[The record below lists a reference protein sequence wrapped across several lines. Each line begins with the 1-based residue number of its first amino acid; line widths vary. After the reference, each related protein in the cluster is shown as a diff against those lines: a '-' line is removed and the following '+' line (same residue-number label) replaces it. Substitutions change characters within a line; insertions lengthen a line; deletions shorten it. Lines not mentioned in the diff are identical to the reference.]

1 MLNMKSCIFFP
12 CPLVRGKL
20 QGKHSLCAKV
30 FARQLECTLI
40 EFWRVLCEDLTVI
53 LLVKKYL
60 SANQGKVLLSLM
72 DVAQNLIFFTSY
84 YIYSRLLI
92 LFSK

>member
-60 SANQGKVLLSLM
+60 SANQGKVLCIS
-72 DVAQNLIFFTSY
+72 DGCCTEFNIFYF
-84 YIYSRLLI
+84 I
-92 LFSK
+92 LYLF